1 MPVLA
6 DALTILLV
14 LLVCLFGAKWL
25 LNAIGLQ
32 LPSKRGGIAAKAT
45 RRFTKGIWLFAGA
58 LFVIGLIATYVTPS
72 VIGFIAAVGAAV
84 QSSAQASAEGA
95 RAASGAAASAAPA
108 IVGIVL
114 GLAYWT
120 GAGMWAAK
128 ARTKDGRMLRQVGAG
143 ALFLVLFVVFLQLF
157 IV

>member
-1 MPVLA
+1 M
-6 DALTILLV
+6 
-14 LLVCLFGAKWL
+14 
-25 LNAIGLQ
+25 
-32 LPSKRGGIAAKAT
+32 
-45 RRFTKGIWLFAGA
+45 
-58 LFVIGLIATYVTPS
+58 IATYVTPS